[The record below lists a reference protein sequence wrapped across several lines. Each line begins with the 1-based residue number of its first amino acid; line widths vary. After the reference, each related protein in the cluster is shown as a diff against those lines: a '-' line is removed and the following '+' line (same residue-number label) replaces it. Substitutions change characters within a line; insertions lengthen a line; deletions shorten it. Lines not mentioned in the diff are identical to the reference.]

1 MPSISHLPVV
11 TDSTGG
17 VRAPN
22 LSKFPCIQQGQ
33 GEQAA
38 LHLPVAPRCNIQC
51 GDCDRTGDCSNN
63 SPKGRT
69 STLLTPQQAV
79 AFAQEAIRCEPRIM
93 CAGISGPGDPLANP
107 EETLLTLRL
116 LRAQFPDLPFFIS
129 TNGVALVEHAEALA
143 ELGVSLCTVT
153 VNAVDPTIVA
163 RLVDWVQAP
172 NGFLAGEDAAEFY
185 LERQLSGIAAAVAR
199 GITVRANVQLVPTIN
214 EHHIEDIAKRLAQ
227 LNVSYLHL
235 RAFEP
240 SETQKQAFSQVMAPT
255 AIELARAR
263 EQAGRHIELV
273 KHCSLCPS
281 DSIGCLAGGQ
291 VRAIK
296 AALHDSAQQ
305 RDLAPETTPTLVN
318 DAPPDLA
325 ERAVALRQLR
335 LIAKV
340 AKWLATSEES
350 PLNALRQVLLWLDEQ
365 LELKRAVLTLI
376 DTSGELLQAQ
386 VTHGIE
392 PEQAERMLYRLDE
405 GVTGQVFATGRGV
418 LLPSLQAN
426 PIFLDRSGLRAGLD
440 LTRLAFFCVP
450 IRDRGAV
457 IGTLSADKDNARLKD
472 ADSDLAFLEEIGQLL
487 APFVQ
492 RRRLE
497 ESLSLFQRLRST
509 EGPFARLIG
518 RSSAMDE
525 VRRLIARVAPTT
537 TSILFTGET
546 GTGKSAAAVL
556 AHELSPNANEPFIEV
571 NCGAIPDSLIES
583 ELFGHERGA
592 FTGALQRR
600 LGVFERA
607 RGGSVFLDE
616 IGELGPSAQ
625 TRLLRVLQT
634 HRFERVGGS
643 ETLTS
648 DARLIAATNRDLAAA
663 VANGTFRADLFYR
676 LSVFP
681 ICMPPLRERGKA
693 DIMLLADSF
702 VDRHGRGMKKSI
714 FRIDTPAIDMLTA
727 YHWPGNVRELENVI
741 ERAVVLAEADVI
753 HGHHLPPSLQMNRYS
768 PTPELLD
775 FASRVAAFE
784 TELITEALKDANGNQ
799 TKAAEQLGVTK
810 RVIQYKIRSYAIPW
824 ERFLPK
830 H

>member
-1 MPSISHLPVV
+1 MSHLPVV
-11 TDSTGG
+11 TDPSG
-17 VRAPN
+17 RAHASH
-22 LSKFPCIQQGQ
+22 LSRLPCVQQGCR
-33 GEQAA
+33 EQAA
-38 LHLPVAPRCNIQC
+38 LHLPVAPRCNVQC

-63 SPKGRT
+63 SPKGRA

-79 AFAQEAIRCEPRIM
+79 AFAQEAIRCEPRIA

-116 LRAQFPDLPFFIS
+116 LRARFPDLPFFIS
-129 TNGVALVEHAEALA
+129 TNGIVLADHADALV
-143 ELGVSLCTVT
+143 ELGVSLCTVA
-153 VNAVDPTIVA
+153 VNAVDPAIVA
-163 RLVDWVQAP
+163 RLIDWVQGP
-172 NGFLAGEDAAEFY
+172 RGLLVGEEAAKFY
-185 LERQLSGIAAAVAR
+185 VERQMSGIVAAVAR
-199 GITVRANVQLVPTIN
+199 GMMVRANVQLVPKIN
-214 EHHIEDIAKRLAQ
+214 DQHIEEIAKCLAQ
-227 LNVSYLHL
+227 ERVSVLHL

-240 SETQKQAFSQVMAPT
+240 SEPQRQAFSRVMAPT
-255 AIELARAR
+255 AVELARAR
-263 EQAGRHIELV
+263 EQAARHIKLV
-273 KHCSLCPS
+273 EHCSLCPS
-281 DSIGCLAGGQ
+281 DSLGCLAGGQ
-291 VRAIK
+291 VRAVE
-296 AALHDSAQQ
+296 AALRKSARQ
-305 RDLAPETTPTLVN
+305 RDLAPVETPTPVHEG
-318 DAPPDLA
+318 APELA
-325 ERAVALRQLR
+325 ERGVALRQLQ
-335 LIAKV
+335 LMAKV

-350 PLNALRQVLLWLDEQ
+350 PLSALRQVLVWLDEQ
-365 LELKRAVLTLI
+365 LELKRAVLTLV

-386 VTHGIE
+386 VTHGIA
-392 PEQAERMLYRLDE
+392 PEQAELMLYRLDE

-426 PIFLDRSGLRAGLD
+426 PTFLDRSGLRAGLD

-450 IRDRGAV
+450 IRDRGTI

-525 VRRLIARVAPTT
+525 VRRLIARVAPTN

-571 NCGAIPDSLIES
+571 NCGAIPDSLLES

-607 RGGSVFLDE
+607 RRGTVFLDE
-616 IGELGPSAQ
+616 VGELGPSAQ

-643 ETLTS
+643 ETLTT

-663 VANGTFRADLFYR
+663 VAEGSFRADLFYR

-681 ICMPPLRERGKA
+681 VCMPPLRERGKA

-702 VDRHGRGMKKSI
+702 VDRHGRGMKKAI
-714 FRIDTPAIDMLTA
+714 FRIDTPAIDMMTA

-753 HGHHLPPSLQMNRYS
+753 HGHHMPPSLQMNRYS
-768 PTPELLD
+768 STPELLD

-784 TELITEALKDANGNQ
+784 IELITEALKDANGNQ